1 MSDAFALV
9 SPEESGTGRRELEA
23 YYTPP
28 RLAEAIVGRLAAM
41 TRVGNNQEPLGDV
54 MEPHVG
60 GGSFVRPLWS
70 RCNRLYLYDVDPTA
84 PGFGVLPRSTVG
96 LQTGARDFLDPLLP
110 DLHPPVRWV
119 IGNPPFDV
127 ASDHVRQ
134 ALQVART
141 GVAFILPNDWGV
153 RVGNQDLVDGNYK
166 CEAIWPIVG
175 RPSFGSKVGGEAVF
189 GKGNDK
195 YETAVFVWLVGRN
208 RPTSTAWKPLR
219 WKDA

>member
-9 SPEESGTGRRELEA
+9 SPEEPGTGRRELEA

-28 RLAEAIVGRLAAM
+28 RLAEAIVARLAAM
-41 TRVGNNQEPLGDV
+41 LRVGNDQAPLRAV

-60 GGSFVRPLWS
+60 GGSFVRPLRANS
-70 RCNRLYLYDVDPTA
+70 TRLYLYDVDPTA
-84 PGFGVLPRSTVG
+84 PGLRPPPPHTADLHVEV
-96 LQTGARDFLDPLLP
+96 RDFLDPKLLEEAP
-110 DLHPPVRWV
+110 AVNWV
-119 IGNPPFDV
+119 VGNPPFDV

-153 RVGNQDLVDGNYK
+153 RVGNQDLVDGRSR

-208 RPTSTAWKPLR
+208 RPLKTYWQPLR
-219 WKDA
+219 WRDA